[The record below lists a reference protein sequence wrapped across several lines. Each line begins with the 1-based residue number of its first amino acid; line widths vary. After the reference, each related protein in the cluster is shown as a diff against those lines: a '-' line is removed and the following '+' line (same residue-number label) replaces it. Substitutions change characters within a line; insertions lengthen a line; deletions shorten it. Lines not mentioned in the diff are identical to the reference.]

1 MYTKNDPFFLDYENL
16 RYVMQY
22 DKKEL
27 QSFKELWHICL
38 ILFGENGYQIDR

>member
-22 DKKEL
+22 DKKASIIQGTL
-27 QSFKELWHICL
+27 AHMFDFVW
-38 ILFGENGYQIDR
+38 